1 MDFASLQVF
10 KAVVDEG
17 GITQAARKLHR
28 VQSNVTTRI
37 QQLEASLGAQLF
49 VRRKRRLH
57 LSPAGELVLGYVEE
71 MLRISEL
78 ARTAV
83 SGDAPQGVLRIGSL
97 ESTVASRLPALLS
110 RYHELFPRVRL
121 ELATGTNDA
130 LTEAVISRKLEA
142 AFVAECAD
150 SSQLEVLGAFKE
162 NLTVIA
168 ARTHARIRRPR
179 DVRGD
184 TVIAFPTGCAYR
196 RRLQSWLAVDG
207 VTPERTLEL
216 ASYHAIVS
224 CVAAGTG
231 IAFVPRSVL
240 ETFRGIAQ
248 IATYDLPAGVAK
260 ITTPLIWRKGESSLA
275 LGALRSLVAETAKQR
290 T

>member
-1 MDFASLQVF
+1 MDLASLRVF

-49 VRRKRRLH
+49 VRDKRRLH
-57 LSPAGELVLGYVEE
+57 LSPAGELLLGYADEL
-71 MLRISEL
+71 LRLSERAIS
-78 ARTAV
+78 AV
-83 SGDAPQGVLRIGSL
+83 AGDAPQGTLRIGSL

-110 RYHELFPRVRL
+110 RYHERFPRVRI
-121 ELATGTNDA
+121 ELATGTNDS
-130 LTEAVISRKLEA
+130 LIDAVLARRLEA
-142 AFVAECAD
+142 AFVAECKPGAAF
-150 SSQLEVLGAFKE
+150 EVLPAFNE
-162 NLTVIA
+162 RLTAIA
-168 ARTHARIRRPR
+168 AQSHAPIRRAR
-179 DVRGD
+179 DVRAD

-196 RRLQSWLAVDG
+196 RRLQSWLASDN

-231 IAFVPRSVL
+231 VAFVPRSVL
-240 ETFRGIAQ
+240 DSFRGIAQ
-248 IATYDLPAGVAK
+248 IATYDLPTATAK
-260 ITTPLIWRKGESSLA
+260 VTTPLIWRKGESSTA
-275 LGALRSLVAETAKQR
+275 LHALRELVAQNMKRRA
-290 T
+290 